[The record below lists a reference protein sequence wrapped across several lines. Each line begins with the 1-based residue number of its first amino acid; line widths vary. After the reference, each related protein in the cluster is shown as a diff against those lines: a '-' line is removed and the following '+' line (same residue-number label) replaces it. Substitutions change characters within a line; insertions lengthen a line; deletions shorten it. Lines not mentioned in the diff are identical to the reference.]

1 MTNDS
6 ISLAD
11 VFEPRITGEW
21 GTDSGQNDGIPVLR
35 TTNFNNDGT
44 LSYDEITFR
53 HFDDFKK
60 IENKFLS
67 KGDILIEKSGG
78 SDKQPVGRVV
88 YFDGDNNAYLNNNFT
103 AKLRNQKM
111 EIIDTRYLFYF
122 LRWVYTS
129 GQVRRFQNKTT
140 GLHNLQLESYLNSL
154 SIPLIPMKEQ
164 KERAQKLDL
173 INQIVENYRT
183 QLSLIDKLVKSRF
196 IETFGLPGTDPKCLG
211 LESLDNLCIINPKKN
226 ADARLEDENLNISFI
241 PMSSV
246 SEDGTITNVET
257 KTVRELKKGFTYFAD
272 NDVLFAK
279 ITPCMENGKG
289 AIARDLENGIG
300 FGSTEF
306 HVLRPKDNCNAI
318 WLYTLLSFPEFRT
331 EATNHMTGSAGQRR
345 VPAKYLASYRTVIPP
360 ISEQKLFAQFVENA
374 EKSKFASIFKLQNRA

>member
-183 QLSLIDKLVKSRF
+183 QLSLIDKLVKSRDVGDV
-196 IETFGLPGTDPKCLG
+196 IY
-211 LESLDNLCIINPKKN
+211 
-226 ADARLEDENLNISFI
+226 
-241 PMSSV
+241 
-246 SEDGTITNVET
+246 
-257 KTVRELKKGFTYFAD
+257 VRRHI
-272 NDVLFAK
+272 V
-279 ITPCMENGKG
+279 
-289 AIARDLENGIG
+289 
-300 FGSTEF
+300 
-306 HVLRPKDNCNAI
+306 
-318 WLYTLLSFPEFRT
+318 
-331 EATNHMTGSAGQRR
+331 
-345 VPAKYLASYRTVIPP
+345 
-360 ISEQKLFAQFVENA
+360 
-374 EKSKFASIFKLQNRA
+374 